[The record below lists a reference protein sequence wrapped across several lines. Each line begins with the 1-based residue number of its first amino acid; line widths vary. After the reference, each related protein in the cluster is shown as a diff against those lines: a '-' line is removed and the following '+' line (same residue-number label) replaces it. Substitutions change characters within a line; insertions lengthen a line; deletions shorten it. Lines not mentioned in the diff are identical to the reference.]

1 MRAYGCSACTHLL
14 GNMLISHENCC
25 TYAYKLDALKQQAQ
39 RWEMSSSSSTT
50 DAATTSSTTSTNSSN
65 STNSSKFTPSPEV
78 AAASTNVMDIWVQ
91 ASLQGLIQFVHE
103 EMSAYRL
110 YTVVPKL
117 VDFIQDLTN
126 WYVCITVLT
135 LQLAL

>member
-1 MRAYGCSACTHLL
+1 
-14 GNMLISHENCC
+14 
-25 TYAYKLDALKQQAQ
+25 
-39 RWEMSSSSSTT
+39 MSSSSSTT
-50 DAATTSSTTSTNSSN
+50 DTTSSNSN
-65 STNSSKFTPSPEV
+65 NKFTPSPEV

-103 EMSAYRL
+103 EMAAYRL

-126 WYVCITVLT
+126 WYVYMCASLCDHVDTLT
-135 LQLAL
+135 AACMMAFLMQAAFV

>member
-1 MRAYGCSACTHLL
+1 M
-14 GNMLISHENCC
+14 
-25 TYAYKLDALKQQAQ
+25 
-39 RWEMSSSSSTT
+39 SSSSTT
-50 DAATTSSTTSTNSSN
+50 DATNSSN
-65 STNSSKFTPSPEV
+65 SSSNSNGSNKFTPSPEV

-103 EMSAYRL
+103 EMAAYRL

-126 WYVCITVLT
+126 WYVCMCAKLCDPFDIVTAACMIAFLMHTAFV
-135 LQLAL
+135 Q

>member
-1 MRAYGCSACTHLL
+1 MYFG
-14 GNMLISHENCC
+14 
-25 TYAYKLDALKQQAQ
+25 ALAQQAQ
-39 RWEMSSSSSTT
+39 RWEMSSSSSST
-50 DAATTSSTTSTNSSN
+50 DTTSSSSN
-65 STNSSKFTPSPEV
+65 NSSSKFTPSPEV

-103 EMSAYRL
+103 EMAAYRL

-126 WYVCITVLT
+126 WYVCALHNANTQT
-135 LQLAL
+135 LLLQCANCRSRCERLSCSTAECHK